1 MIKLAIILSHPIQ
14 YYSPLF
20 TRLAASEQLQVKVF
34 YTWNPNENANYDPG
48 FNKNIEWDIP
58 LLEGYDY
65 TFSKNVSKD
74 PGTHHYFGLDN
85 PNLIDEITHW
95 QPDALLLYGW
105 KYKGHLQVLKYFR
118 NKIPI
123 FFRGDS
129 HLLDEKHLVNNI
141 LRNVILKWIYRKID
155 FAFYT
160 GKNNKA
166 YFNKAGLNESQ
177 LIWVPHSV
185 DNERFSSNEEESN
198 RKAKEL
204 RNELSIPQD
213 AVVVLYAGKMEKK
226 KQPLMLL
233 DIAVNSKNGKL
244 HFIFAGNGEHE
255 EEIKSAAS
263 KFENIH
269 YLPFQNQSQMPVLYR
284 SSDIFCLPSIREETW
299 GLAVNE
305 AMACGCAI
313 IVSDR
318 VGSAADLIH
327 GGENGFVFNAENPEE
342 LKQILN
348 LLKDEKQILKKLG
361 ENSKQIIKDWSIE
374 KQTDAIESG
383 IVNNVMK
390 QDAQESFSTV
400 K

>member
-1 MIKLAIILSHPIQ
+1 MIKLAIIVSHPIQ

-34 YTWNPNENANYDPG
+34 YTWNPKENANYDPG

-65 TFSKNVSKD
+65 IFSKNISKN

-85 PNLIDEITHW
+85 PHLIGQIQHW

-105 KYKGHLQVLKYFR
+105 KYKSHLQVLKYYK
-118 NKIPI
+118 NLVPI

-129 HLLDEKHLVNNI
+129 HLLDEKYRVNKI
-141 LRNVILKWIYRKID
+141 LRNVILKWVYRKID

-160 GKNNKA
+160 GKNNKE
-166 YFNKAGLNESQ
+166 YYKMAGLNDSQ
-177 LIWVPHSV
+177 LIWAPHAV
-185 DNERFSSNEEESN
+185 DNERFSSNEVESN

-204 RNELSIPQD
+204 LNELSIPQN
-213 AVVVLYAGKMEKK
+213 ALVVLYAGKMESK
-226 KQPLMLL
+226 KQPLILL
-233 DIAVNSKNGKL
+233 DIAVNSDNEKL
-244 HFIFAGNGEHE
+244 HFIFAGNGEQE
-255 EEIKSAAS
+255 EEIKSAAD

-284 SSDIFCLPSIREETW
+284 TSDIFCLPSIREETW

-313 IVSDR
+313 IVSDK

-327 GGENGFVFNAENPEE
+327 RGENGFVFNAENPEE
-342 LKQILN
+342 LRQILN
-348 LLKDEKQILKKLG
+348 LLKDEKQVLKKLG
-361 ENSKQIIKDWSIE
+361 DNSGKIIKDWSIE
-374 KQTDAIESG
+374 KQSKAIEQG
-383 IVNNVMK
+383 IIKNVAK
-390 QDAQESFSTV
+390 KHGQESFSTV